1 MPEIKKILVIRLSS
15 FGDIVLTYPFIS
27 ALKESYPN
35 SQIHFLVKEKFSS
48 LLKMH
53 RGVDKII
60 IYKNESIQELRRLIK
75 QTNYDLILDIHKNI
89 RSVFS
94 TAFLKS
100 KIMRYKKGTLKKL
113 LLVSMKLNLIK
124 DTIPVYKRY
133 LLALHKL
140 HYLDNFNFTATDLNF
155 PKEPIIKEP
164 YILVAPAS
172 KHFTKTLPK
181 EYFEKVIKEIG
192 NKKIALIGDN
202 TEPDKSI
209 CNYLEKISVNTIN
222 LCGKSDFNTLANL
235 IYNSELVL
243 CNDSGVLHLA
253 ESLGK
258 KIISFFGSTVKEFG
272 FYPQLK
278 STFVFENN
286 NLKCRPCTHIG
297 KSKCPKK
304 HFKCMTEFDK
314 NEIIKKV
321 YENIS

>member
-1 MPEIKKILVIRLSS
+1 LPEIKKILVIRLSS

-27 ALKESYPN
+27 ALKKSFPN
-35 SQIHFLVKEKFSS
+35 SDIHYLTKEKFSP
-48 LLKMH
+48 LVKMH
-53 RGVDKII
+53 NGVDDIL
-60 IYKNESIQELRRLIK
+60 IYKNESISDLRKLIK
-75 QTNYDLILDIHKNI
+75 KNNYDLILDIHKNI

-94 TAFLKS
+94 TIFLKPE
-100 KIMRYKKGTLKKL
+100 IVRYSKGTLEKL
-113 LLVSMKLNLIK
+113 LFVSFKLNLIK
-124 DTIPVYKRY
+124 DIIPVYKRY
-133 LLALHKL
+133 LLALHKV
-140 HYLDNFNFTATDLNF
+140 HFLDNFDFTTTDLNF
-155 PKEPIIKEP
+155 TKEPLVKEL
-164 YILVAPAS
+164 YILIAPSS
-172 KHFTKTLPK
+172 KHFTKALPK
-181 EYFEKVIKEIG
+181 EYFAEVIKNSR
-192 NKKIALIGDN
+192 NKKIVLIGDD
-202 TEPDKSI
+202 TKADKSV
-209 CNYLEKISVNTIN
+209 CSYLESVSENVIN

-258 KIISFFGSTVKEFG
+258 KIIVFFGSTVKEFG

-297 KSKCPKK
+297 KSECPKK
-304 HFKCMTEFDK
+304 HFKCMNEFDK